1 MRKGFNFYRSYW
13 EVANELCDK
22 DRLAFYDALLKKQF
36 TNEETELNG
45 MVKFAYLSQKHSIEK
60 QIDGYV
66 NKVNQLHP
74 TEDPWQ
80 GGCVGPT
87 EDPSQQEKEKVKG
100 KVKEKTIEE
109 RKLEFASLLAPFL
122 EKYGRRLLNDFYHYW
137 TEHGAKD
144 KKLRFEKQNT
154 FGIEQRLRTWYKRNP
169 EQYSQDN
176 DVNPPEYY
184 LAKQQ
189 GL

>member
-13 EVANELCDK
+13 EVANELSDK

-36 TNEETELNG
+36 TNEETDLNG
-45 MVKFAYLSQKHSIEK
+45 MVKFTYLSQKHSIDK
-60 QIDGYV
+60 QIHGYV

-87 EDPSQQEKEKVKG
+87 KDPSQQEKEKVKG

-109 RKLEFASLLAPFL
+109 RKLEFASSLAPFL
-122 EKYGRRLLNDFYHYW
+122 
-137 TEHGAKD
+137 
-144 KKLRFEKQNT
+144 Q
-154 FGIEQRLRTWYKRNP
+154 
-169 EQYSQDN
+169 
-176 DVNPPEYY
+176 
-184 LAKQQ
+184 
-189 GL
+189 